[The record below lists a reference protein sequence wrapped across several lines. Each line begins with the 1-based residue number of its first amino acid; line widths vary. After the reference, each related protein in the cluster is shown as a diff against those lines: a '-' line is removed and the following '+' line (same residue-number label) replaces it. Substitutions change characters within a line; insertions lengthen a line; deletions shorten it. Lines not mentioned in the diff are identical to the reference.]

1 MNFNSIQFTQSP
13 TTPQLPIGGSKKLMK
28 IVNYFLT
35 NLVTFHAY
43 STSIHASILFFIQN
57 YCFWLTCQIVLAET
71 NFIWLIMSTSFY
83 KCLNL
88 LETWR
93 GQDSLDFF
101 SWTFSSKL
109 PNYCLKFRLLHL
121 YHLVLYLFL
130 SIFRWSCQFVS
141 QTNYCA

>member
-101 SWTFSSKL
+101 SWTFFLKIAKL
-109 PNYCLKFRLLHL
+109 LPKIPAPPSVSPCTI
-121 YHLVLYLFL
+121 
-130 SIFRWSCQFVS
+130 SIFIYFQVVLPICIPD
-141 QTNYCA
+141 